1 VSTVGHDPGE
11 NNQENIMS
19 AQVTGGDCGVSS
31 NVRSVEEGN
40 VADRRF
46 DCLAP
51 VIFGLF
57 MTSLIALLVLTYV
70 GVPLV

>member
-1 VSTVGHDPGE
+1 VSTVEYDPGE
-11 NNQENIMS
+11 KNQENIMS

-31 NVRSVEEGN
+31 NVGSVEEEI

-46 DCLAP
+46 DCVAP

-57 MTSLIALLVLTYV
+57 MTSLITLLVLTYA